1 MYVLKIT
8 VISAKERFIKSTDSF
23 NEILKNNYQVFV
35 YLKCFI
41 QLNLKLVSEANSK
54 VWWRE
59 KYQSVHFYIILLKFI
74 IFVTKIMNFKMNL
87 DTWILCQDFS
97 EFYRQRND
105 SEITLLL
112 FSILNSVLKKTY
124 NYSEVFILSLCD
136 YHI

>member
-97 EFYRQRND
+97 EFYRQISD
-105 SEITLLL
+105 LEITLLL

-124 NYSEVFILSLCD
+124 NYSEVFT
-136 YHI
+136 